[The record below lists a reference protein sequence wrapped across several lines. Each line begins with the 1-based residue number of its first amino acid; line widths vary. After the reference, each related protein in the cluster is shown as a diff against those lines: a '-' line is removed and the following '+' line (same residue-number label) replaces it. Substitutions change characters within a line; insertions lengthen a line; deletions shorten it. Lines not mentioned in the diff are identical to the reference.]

1 MRFFLSY
8 KNELMFSLI
17 ARVKNKQSREK
28 YIIRYDYLRLLRLS
42 SDTFYNK
49 KMCYLISVEV
59 VTINKMP
66 DIVILNDVFV
76 DLIKADLTVQTFQE
90 NP

>member
-8 KNELMFSLI
+8 ENELMFSLI

-28 YIIRYDYLRLLRLS
+28 SIIRYDYLRLLRLS
-42 SDTFYNK
+42 SDTFCHL
-49 KMCYLISVEV
+49 KMCYLISVEI

-66 DIVILNDVFV
+66 DIIILNDVFV
-76 DLIKADLTVQTFQE
+76 NLIKADLTIQTFQE